1 MPRYAAWHTPSA
13 ADRADQYF
21 AAVEAGDVDLVRIL
35 LDEEPTLLATV
46 SGEGV
51 RAPLT
56 ALYAGHP
63 ALADEL
69 AARSEPLDVHEAS
82 AFDDNGRLRILLA
95 EDPGW
100 VRAWSV
106 DGWQPLHLAAYFGR
120 VEAVRQL
127 LDLDAP
133 VDDSSRNPMRVTAA
147 ARGRGRLALRDRLA
161 AGRFRGPRRRPAE
174 PRLDP
179 AARGR
184 GQRRR
189 RVGAGPAVRRRF
201 ARHRQRRRP
210 HRPRPGPRRRRPAA
224 ELTLSR

>member
-1 MPRYAAWHTPSA
+1 MDTPSA
-13 ADRADQYF
+13 ADRADQFF
-21 AAVEAGDVDLVRIL
+21 AAVEAGDVDRVRIL
-35 LDEEPTLLATV
+35 LDDEPTLLATV
-46 SGEGV
+46 SAEGV

-133 VDDSSRNPMRVTAA
+133 VDDSSRNPLQVTALHA
-147 ARGRGRLALRDRLA
+147 AASGSHSEIVWLLVASGARVDARQSHGWTPLHAAAANGDVVSVRALLSGGASPDIANDDGHTARDLARAEAVALLA
-161 AGRFRGPRRRPAE
+161 
-174 PRLDP
+174 
-179 AARGR
+179 
-184 GQRRR
+184 
-189 RVGAGPAVRRRF
+189 
-201 ARHRQRRRP
+201 
-210 HRPRPGPRRRRPAA
+210 
-224 ELTLSR
+224 

>member
-1 MPRYAAWHTPSA
+1 MDTPSA
-13 ADRADQYF
+13 ADRADQFF
-21 AAVEAGDVDLVRIL
+21 AAKAAGDVARPDAAHDRRGDFAQHRVDVDLVRSL
-35 LDEEPTLLATV
+35 LDDEPTLLATV
-46 SGEGV
+46 SAEGV

-82 AFDDNGRLRILLA
+82 AFDDNGRLRVLLA

-133 VDDSSRNPMRVTAA
+133 VDDSSRNPLQVTA
-147 ARGRGRLALRDRLA
+147 L
-161 AGRFRGPRRRPAE
+161 
-174 PRLDP
+174 
-179 AARGR
+179 
-184 GQRRR
+184 
-189 RVGAGPAVRRRF
+189 
-201 ARHRQRRRP
+201 H
-210 HRPRPGPRRRRPAA
+210 AA
-224 ELTLSR
+224 EGTETTGRAA

>member
-1 MPRYAAWHTPSA
+1 VDTPTA
-13 ADRADQYF
+13 ADRAEHYF
-21 AAVEAGDVDLVRIL
+21 TAVQAGDVNSVRIL

-46 SGEGV
+46 SAEGV
-51 RAPLT
+51 RAPLA

-100 VRAWSV
+100 VLAWSV
-106 DGWQPLHLAAYFGR
+106 DGWQPLHLASYFGR

-133 VDDSSRNPMRVTAA
+133 VDDSSRNPLQITPLHAA
-147 ARGRGRLALRDRLA
+147 ASGSHAEIVWLLVASGARVDARQSHGWTPLHSAAANGDAESVRALLSGGAAPDIANDDGQTARDL
-161 AGRFRGPRRRPAE
+161 
-174 PRLDP
+174 
-179 AARGR
+179 ARGD
-184 GQRRR
+184 
-189 RVGAGPAVRRRF
+189 AV
-201 ARHRQRRRP
+201 P
-210 HRPRPGPRRRRPAA
+210 L
-224 ELTLSR
+224 LT

>member
-1 MPRYAAWHTPSA
+1 MDTPSA
-13 ADRADQYF
+13 ADRADRFF

-46 SGEGV
+46 SAEGV

-56 ALYAGHP
+56 ALYSRHP

-82 AFDDNGRLRILLA
+82 AFDDNGRLRTLLA

-106 DGWQPLHLAAYFGR
+106 DGWQPLHLASFFGR

-133 VDDSSRNPMRVTAA
+133 VDDSSRNPMRVTPLHAA
-147 ARGRGRLALRDRLA
+147 ASGSHSEIVWLLVASG
-161 AGRFRGPRRRPAE
+161 
-174 PRLDP
+174 
-179 AARGR
+179 AR
-184 GQRRR
+184 
-189 RVGAGPAVRRRF
+189 VDA
-201 ARHRQRRRP
+201 RQRLGWTP
-210 HRPRPGPRRRRPAA
+210 LHAA
-224 ELTLSR
+224 AANGDAESVRALLSGGASPDIANDEGHTARDLARAGAVPLLS